1 MQDYMLIIDNLFQN
15 EAFKVFLLSM
25 LPITELRFSIPY
37 GINFYSI
44 PTFQIVLISI
54 VGNIFIGIL
63 IVYIIGPTMYYFK
76 KIPIFNSLINY
87 IFNRTL
93 NKSKSIEKRK
103 FYGLLLFVSIPL
115 PMTGVWTGA
124 LASYLLNLNR
134 YYSILAIS
142 FGVMLSATIVTTL
155 TLFSIDLI

>member
-1 MQDYMLIIDNLFQN
+1 MQKYMLIIDNLFQN
-15 EAFKVFLLSM
+15 EVFKVFLLSM

-37 GINFYSI
+37 GINVYSI
-44 PTFQIVLISI
+44 PIFQVVLISI
-54 VGNIFIGIL
+54 LGNILIGIL
-63 IVYIIGPTMYYFK
+63 IVYIIGPIMYYLK
-76 KIPIFNSLINY
+76 KVPIFNKLINY

-124 LASYLLNLNR
+124 LAAYLLNLNR
-134 YYSILAIS
+134 YHSIFAIS
-142 FGVMLSATIVTTL
+142 LGVMLSATIVTAL

>member
-1 MQDYMLIIDNLFQN
+1 MQTYMLIIDNIFQN

-44 PTFQIVLISI
+44 PTYQIFLISI
-54 VGNIFIGIL
+54 LGNIFIGIL
-63 IVYIIGPTMYYFK
+63 VVYIIGPIMYYLK
-76 KIPIFNSLINY
+76 KITLFNKIIKY

-93 NKSKSIEKRK
+93 SKSKSIEQRK

-124 LASYLLNLNR
+124 LAAYLLNLNR

-142 FGVMLSATIVTTL
+142 LGVILSATIVTTL
-155 TLFSIDLI
+155 TLLSIDLL